1 MTPQGVALVTGGAKR
16 IGRAIACDLA
26 GQGWPVG
33 VHFHHSENDANTVV
47 SEIAA
52 AGGTAVALSAD
63 LADPTA
69 TEALIGQAT
78 AALGPVTALINN
90 ASAFERDSITDFP
103 TERWDSHLDINLR
116 APAILT
122 KAFAAALPEKL
133 NGNIIN
139 LIDQRV
145 WNLTG
150 EFLSYSISKVGLWGL
165 TQMSAIALAP
175 RIRVNGIGPGPVL
188 PSTRQSA
195 EDFARQ
201 SAATPLGH
209 SADPQEICDAVRYIL
224 GARSVT
230 GQMIALDGGAHMTW
244 NTDSAAPLE

>member
-1 MTPQGVALVTGGAKR
+1 MTSQGVALVTGGAKR
-16 IGRAIACDLA
+16 IGRAIACDIA
-26 GQGWPVG
+26 AQGWSVG
-33 VHFHHSENDANTVV
+33 VHFHQSADDAETVV
-47 SEIAA
+47 AEVAA
-52 AGGTAVALSAD
+52 AGGTAVALGAD

-69 TEALIGQAT
+69 TEALIGQT
-78 AALGPVTALINN
+78 SAALGPVTALINN
-90 ASAFERDSITDFP
+90 ASAFERDSVADFP
-103 TERWDSHLDINLR
+103 TERWDKHLDINLR

-122 KAFAAALPEKL
+122 KAFATALPEDL
-133 NGNIIN
+133 EGNIIN

-175 RIRVNGIGPGPVL
+175 NIRVNGIGPGPVL
-188 PSTRQSA
+188 PSSRQSA

-209 SADPQEICDAVRYIL
+209 GADPQEICDAVRYIL

>member
-1 MTPQGVALVTGGAKR
+1 MTSASVALVTGGAKR

-26 GQGWPVG
+26 LQGWSVG
-33 VHFHHSENDANTVV
+33 VHFHHSASEAETVV
-47 SEIAA
+47 GEITA
-52 AGGTAVALSAD
+52 AGGTATALGAD

-69 TEALIGQAT
+69 TEALIGQT
-78 AALGPVTALINN
+78 SAALGPVTALINN
-90 ASAFERDSITDFP
+90 ASAFERDSVADFP
-103 TERWDSHLDINLR
+103 TERWDTHLDVNLR

-122 KAFAAALPEKL
+122 KAFAAALPEGTE
-133 NGNIIN
+133 GNIIN

-165 TQMSAIALAP
+165 TQISAIALAP

-188 PSTRQSA
+188 PSSRQSA

-201 SAATPLGH
+201 SAATPLGYG
-209 SADPQEICDAVRYIL
+209 ADPEEICDAVRYIL

>member
-1 MTPQGVALVTGGAKR
+1 MTGGAKR

-33 VHFHHSENDANTVV
+33 VHFHHSKNEANTLVAK
-47 SEIAA
+47 IMA
-52 AGGTAVALSAD
+52 AGGTAVALDAD
-63 LADPTA
+63 LTDPTA

-78 AALGPVTALINN
+78 AELGPVTVLSNN
-90 ASAFERDSITDFP
+90 ASAFERDSITDFS
-103 TERWDSHLDINLR
+103 TKRWDGHLDINLR

-122 KAFAAALPEKL
+122 KAFATALPENL

-145 WNLTG
+145 WNLTS
-150 EFLSYSISKVGLWGL
+150 EFLSYSISKFGLWGL

-175 RIRVNGIGPGPVL
+175 KIRVNGIGPGPVL

-209 SADPQEICDAVRYIL
+209 GADPQEICDAISYIL

-244 NTDSAAPLE
+244 NTDSTAPLE

>member
-16 IGRAIACDLA
+16 IGREIACDLA

-122 KAFAAALPEKL
+122 KVFAIAMPENL

-150 EFLSYSISKVGLWGL
+150 EFLSYSVSKVGLWGL

-175 RIRVNGIGPGPVL
+175 KIRVNGIGPGPVL
-188 PSTRQSA
+188 RSTRQSA

-209 SADPQEICDAVRYIL
+209 GADPQEICDAVRYIL
-224 GARSVT
+224 DARSMT

-244 NTDSAAPLE
+244 NTDTAAALE